1 MKFFLLSTLF
11 TVCLTTSGQQIV
23 QMNNC
28 YRGSDVLEKRQ
39 VTFNS
44 FGMNGTKGVWSLEEA
59 EVSEDT
65 YDDEYTTET
74 DTLMAVERADRTYY
88 SQDRDAVNI
97 IGTEN
102 YMEQISYDMPETWL
116 RFPMQRGDSICGY
129 FNGTGKYC
137 DRLFIRRFGTY
148 LTKADAAGKLVL
160 PEGDTLRNVIRLHTE
175 RYVGMVAAPIDTMK
189 YKIPAFTVDSIVR
202 RLATDSVRM
211 REDVYRWYAEGY
223 RYPIL
228 EAKTVIYGEE
238 KLSEEMYY
246 CPPEMQEQLAYDEE
260 NKQARTR
267 LGTEEATPDVNGD
280 TDHHDNFR
288 YSISRDEGS
297 GTITVSYSSESDVKV
312 DALLANSL
320 GYVYRRASRS
330 DGSAITLSYSGL
342 PRGQYIIHI
351 TAGQDHYAEKF
362 HVR

>member
-1 MKFFLLSTLF
+1 MKSIALIILF
-11 TVCLTTSGQQIV
+11 ASCLNISGQQVNQTQNRFRGDDATEKKQV
-23 QMNNC
+23 QA
-28 YRGSDVLEKRQ
+28 
-39 VTFNS
+39 
-44 FGMNGTKGVWSLEEA
+44 NGFDLQGKNKVWSLEDMDL
-59 EVSEDT
+59 SSKT
-65 YDDEYTTET
+65 FKTKYTSAG
-74 DTLMAVERADRTYY
+74 DTLMAVERGDRTYF
-88 SQDRDAVNI
+88 SQDKGTVSI
-97 IGTEN
+97 IGSEN

-116 RFPMQRGDSICGY
+116 QFPMQQGDSVSGY

-137 DRLFIRRFGTY
+137 DRLFMRRFGTY
-148 LTKADAAGKLVL
+148 QTKADAAGKLVL
-160 PEGDTLRNVIRLHTE
+160 PDGDTLRNVIRLHTE

-267 LGTEEATPDVNGD
+267 LGTEEATSDVNGD
-280 TDHHDNFR
+280 TDHHDSFR

-312 DALLANSL
+312 NALLANSL

>member
-1 MKFFLLSTLF
+1 MKKFIFIIGAF
-11 TVCLTTSGQQIV
+11 TFCFTTSGQQIV

-44 FGMNGTKGVWSLEEA
+44 FGMNDAKGVWSLEEA

-74 DTLMAVERADRTYY
+74 DTLMAVERANRTYY

-116 RFPMQRGDSICGY
+116 RFPMQRGDSVCGY

-238 KLSEEMYY
+238 KL
-246 CPPEMQEQLAYDEE
+246 
-260 NKQARTR
+260 
-267 LGTEEATPDVNGD
+267 
-280 TDHHDNFR
+280 
-288 YSISRDEGS
+288 
-297 GTITVSYSSESDVKV
+297 
-312 DALLANSL
+312 
-320 GYVYRRASRS
+320 
-330 DGSAITLSYSGL
+330 
-342 PRGQYIIHI
+342 
-351 TAGQDHYAEKF
+351 
-362 HVR
+362 

>member
-1 MKFFLLSTLF
+1 
-11 TVCLTTSGQQIV
+11 
-23 QMNNC
+23 
-28 YRGSDVLEKRQ
+28 
-39 VTFNS
+39 
-44 FGMNGTKGVWSLEEA
+44 
-59 EVSEDT
+59 
-65 YDDEYTTET
+65 
-74 DTLMAVERADRTYY
+74 
-88 SQDRDAVNI
+88 
-97 IGTEN
+97 
-102 YMEQISYDMPETWL
+102 
-116 RFPMQRGDSICGY
+116 
-129 FNGTGKYC
+129 
-137 DRLFIRRFGTY
+137 
-148 LTKADAAGKLVL
+148 
-160 PEGDTLRNVIRLHTE
+160 
-175 RYVGMVAAPIDTMK
+175 
-189 YKIPAFTVDSIVR
+189 
-202 RLATDSVRM
+202 
-211 REDVYRWYAEGY
+211 
-223 RYPIL
+223 
-228 EAKTVIYGEE
+228 
-238 KLSEEMYY
+238 MYY